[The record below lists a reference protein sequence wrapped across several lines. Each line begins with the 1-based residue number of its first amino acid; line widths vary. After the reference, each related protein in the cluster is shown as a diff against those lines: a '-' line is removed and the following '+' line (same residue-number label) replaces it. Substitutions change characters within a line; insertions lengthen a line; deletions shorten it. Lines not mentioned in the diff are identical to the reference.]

1 MTIVHYGTRLLATL
15 GLALLSSA
23 LTSSVTAEPRA
34 DDLERAKSEYVLKSQ
49 AFSPEARGQA
59 VHFIDA
65 IAAATGGM
73 TREQFLLS
81 VLRIAAFADNGH
93 DTESDEGDAWWP
105 TARLPV
111 RMLWFPDAW
120 VIARADSAN
129 VDLLGARVL
138 SIDNRLPGEVFRGL
152 RDLWGGVDA
161 YRRWNLQRIVEHEG
175 LLHAAGLARHADRL
189 SLELRLLDGRRI
201 HRTLKFVPKTAMPV
215 PQILERVWSPAP
227 WPGEAEKGWHAFDHK
242 PTPLYLQDG
251 ARLFRV
257 IRIPE
262 LQALF
267 IQMRVHFDM
276 DGETVADFR
285 QKADEEID
293 EYHPRHLIV
302 DLRFDTGGNIDA
314 TRDWQRAL
322 PARIPGRVY
331 VLVGRYTFSAGIVAA
346 AAFKHDAPQQ
356 VRLVGEGVGD
366 RLRWWSEGD
375 KVCLPDSHYCL
386 HLTTGLWD
394 LVHGCAERPE
404 CYGDKYDVRV
414 ADLVPDLDAPLTL
427 SSWQSGRDPGMEAI
441 ERDLG
446 SGRRTARSE
455 RPLTGNLSDRRN

>member
-1 MTIVHYGTRLLATL
+1 
-15 GLALLSSA
+15 
-23 LTSSVTAEPRA
+23 
-34 DDLERAKSEYVLKSQ
+34 
-49 AFSPEARGQA
+49 
-59 VHFIDA
+59 
-65 IAAATGGM
+65 M

-138 SIDNRLPGEVFRGL
+138 SIDNRPPAEVFRGL
-152 RDLWGGVDA
+152 RELCGGVDA
-161 YRRWNLQRIVEHEG
+161 YRRWNLEPIVENEG

-189 SLELRLLDGRRI
+189 SLELRLVDGRRI
-201 HRTLKFVPKTAMPV
+201 HRTLKFIPKTKLPAG
-215 PQILERVWSPAP
+215 QIAERVWSPAP
-227 WPGEAEKGWHAFDHK
+227 WPGEAEKGWHAFDRK
-242 PTPLYLQDG
+242 ATPLYLQDG

-257 IRIPE
+257 VRIPE

-276 DGETVADFR
+276 NGETVADFR
-285 QKADEEID
+285 HKVDEEID

-302 DLRFDTGGNIDA
+302 DLRFDTGGDTDA

-356 VRLVGEGVGD
+356 VRLVGEAVGD
-366 RLRWWSEGD
+366 RLRWWSEGHN
-375 KVCLPDSHYCL
+375 VCMPDSHYCL

-404 CYGDKYDVRV
+404 CYGDKYEARV
-414 ADLVPDLDAPLTL
+414 MDLLPDLDAPLTL
-427 SSWQSGRDPGMEAI
+427 TSWVSGRDPGMEAI

-446 SGRRTARSE
+446 SSRRTARSE
-455 RPLTGNLSDRRN
+455 RQLTGNLSDRGN

>member
-1 MTIVHYGTRLLATL
+1 VTFVHYGTRVLAAV
-15 GLALLSSA
+15 GSSLLSIA
-23 LTSSVTAEPRA
+23 LASSVTAGPRA
-34 DDLERAKSEYVLKSQ
+34 DDLEHAKSEYVLKSQ
-49 AFSPEARGQA
+49 VFSPEARGQA
-59 VHFIDA
+59 VRFIDA
-65 IAAATGGM
+65 IAEATGGM

-105 TARLPV
+105 AARLPV

-129 VDLLGARVL
+129 ADLLGARVL

-161 YRRWNLQRIVEHEG
+161 YRRWNLERIVEHEG

-189 SLELRLLDGRRI
+189 RLELQLVDGRRI
-201 HRTLKFVPKTAMPV
+201 HRTLKFVPKTALPAA
-215 PQILERVWSPAP
+215 QILERVWSPAP
-227 WPGEAEKGWHAFDHK
+227 WPGEAEKGWHAFDPK

-257 IRIPE
+257 VRVPE

-285 QKADEEID
+285 HKVDGEID

-302 DLRFDTGGNIDA
+302 DLRFDTGGNIDE

-322 PARIPGRVY
+322 PARVPGRVY

-366 RLRWWSEGD
+366 RLRWWSEGHN
-375 KVCLPDSHYCL
+375 VCMPDSHYCL

-394 LVHGCAERPE
+394 LVNGCAERPE
-404 CYGDKYDVRV
+404 CYGDKYDARV
-414 ADLVPDLDAPLTL
+414 VDLFPDLDAPLTL
-427 SSWQSGRDPGMEAI
+427 TSWVSGRDPGMEAI
-441 ERDLG
+441 ERDLSSADG
-446 SGRRTARSE
+446 PRVPSGR
-455 RPLTGNLSDRRN
+455 